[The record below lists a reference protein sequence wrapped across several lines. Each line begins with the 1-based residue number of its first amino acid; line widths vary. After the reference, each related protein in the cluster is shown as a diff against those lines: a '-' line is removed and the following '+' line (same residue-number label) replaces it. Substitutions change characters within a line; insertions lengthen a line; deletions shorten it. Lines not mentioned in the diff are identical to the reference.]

1 MCWALCRIKTLCFIW
16 KGKRENG
23 LSSPTLDIWTKE
35 FKYPAKIEI
44 NPEYCEFFKWWKY
57 LVLIASNCCWIASNN
72 YVDCTRYQTQ
82 VSVHTV
88 KLLFLISFSNCGMLD
103 LSYSVLKCLCLGKL
117 PAFHPESQ
125 LTHFE
130 LDQRKRHKSRRSST
144 EGKLVYCDSSMCSG
158 TSILLGWDRHIEL
171 ILLPLDWTKD
181 VFDSCLFQNCFACLC
196 WHEAVLWLNLSHS
209 QLSDELIRF
218 WTNLLE
224 VLSPVYWYI
233 ALTSNMVTLIKQ
245 GHLLSGP

>member
-130 LDQRKRHKSRRSST
+130 LDQRKRHTSRRSST
-144 EGKLVYCDSSMCSG
+144 EGKLVYCDSSMRSG
-158 TSILLGWDRHIEL
+158 RAHQCTSIPLGWDRQIEL

-181 VFDSCLFQNCFACLC
+181 VFDRSLFQNCFAILVSVDMRLFFD
-196 WHEAVLWLNLSHS
+196 WTYHIPSYLMSWLDS
-209 QLSDELIRF
+209 ELIC
-218 WTNLLE
+218 WKSCLLCRG
-224 VLSPVYWYI
+224 I
-233 ALTSNMVTLIKQ
+233 
-245 GHLLSGP
+245 LLWHPIWWL